1 MIVYGTKKGDE
12 GYDGSSYGKKIK
24 VIQGLIYAVE
34 HI

>member
-1 MIVYGTKKGDE
+1 MRQQKGGG

-24 VIQGLIYAVE
+24 VIQGLIYAIE